1 VVEILVRGEK
11 EAIDIV
17 VVDMV
22 VVFRV
27 ALMDM
32 EMDIYPLCSV
42 PHPLRMGTA
51 QQHNTTQMGVK
62 QFNCETCYFDKLL

>member
-11 EAIDIV
+11 EATDIV

-27 ALMDM
+27 ALMVW
-32 EMDIYPLCSV
+32 IWRWRWISILFSQYLI
-42 PHPLRMGTA
+42 L
-51 QQHNTTQMGVK
+51 
-62 QFNCETCYFDKLL
+62 

>member
-27 ALMDM
+27 ALMVW
-32 EMDIYPLCSV
+32 IWRWISILFSQYLI
-42 PHPLRMGTA
+42 L
-51 QQHNTTQMGVK
+51 
-62 QFNCETCYFDKLL
+62 

>member
-27 ALMDM
+27 ALMVW
-32 EMDIYPLCSV
+32 IWRWRWISILFSQYLI
-42 PHPLRMGTA
+42 L
-51 QQHNTTQMGVK
+51 
-62 QFNCETCYFDKLL
+62 